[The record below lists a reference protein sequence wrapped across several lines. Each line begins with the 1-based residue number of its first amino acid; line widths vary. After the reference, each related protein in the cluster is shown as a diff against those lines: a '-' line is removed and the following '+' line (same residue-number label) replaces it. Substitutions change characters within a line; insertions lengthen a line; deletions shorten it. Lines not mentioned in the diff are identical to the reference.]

1 MASYPKPPMKMVKV
15 SPSLHD
21 QIVAMSE
28 SMGIT
33 PGELVEEAVLYYL
46 GQRRGEINR
55 RVQERLDWLFQQV
68 DERNKI
74 DMLPMQEASREG

>member
-1 MASYPKPPMKMVKV
+1 MASFPKPPMKMVKV
-15 SPSLHD
+15 SPALHD

-46 GQRRGEINR
+46 GQRREEINR
-55 RVQERLDWLFQQV
+55 RVQQRLDWLFAQV
-68 DERNKI
+68 DARNRI
-74 DMLPMQEASREG
+74 DMLPMQEVNEEG